1 MCVLG
6 AISQRAFVVHFSCVC
21 RAFVVHFSCVCR
33 AFVVHFS
40 CVCRALV
47 VHFSCICRAFVVH
60 LSCICRAFVVHLSCI
75 CCAFVYSKLLCT
87 LSLYDHDSGSNCMT
101 VFTGITWYISHVDIH
116 FDTAMTAV
124 DMSCMN
130 SFIVDVCFVVLYR
143 LLYRLCR
150 STHRVISAA

>member
-1 MCVLG
+1 MN
-6 AISQRAFVVHFSCVC
+6 FD
-21 RAFVVHFSCVCR
+21 
-33 AFVVHFS
+33 
-40 CVCRALV
+40 
-47 VHFSCICRAFVVH
+47 SCIRHTCAFLEPLVNVH
-60 LSCICRAFVVHLSCI
+60 LLCSFRVFVVHLSCI

-87 LSLYDHDSGSNCMT
+87 LSLYDHDSGSHCMT

-143 LLYRLCR
+143 LLAVLTVSFQLHEQLHEFPEVLILSIFKIYILYVSLFSWNMII
-150 STHRVISAA
+150 STIRVHLG